1 MQYGRLVY
9 SLYIRPL
16 RYRPLSNCTIVSRG
30 LLTIGKRKCAK
41 CTKCVVLEM
50 PVSCCAVNC
59 TNRFSKG
66 SGVGF
71 FQFPVDPRKKELW
84 IRAISQVEASGRKW
98 EPSVHNRICGV
109 HFVSGRPSK
118 DESTIDYMPT
128 IFRDAKKRG
137 NARKGDPAREERA
150 AKRSWNKATN
160 DKVQNAASV
169 LMDLSWHTEPVI
181 EAKAFV
187 DCGIQVSDPIWRKMG
202 VFRTK

>member
-1 MQYGRLVY
+1 MYE
-9 SLYIRPL
+9 
-16 RYRPLSNCTIVSRG
+16 
-30 LLTIGKRKCAK
+30 
-41 CTKCVVLEM
+41 VVPEM

-84 IRAISQVEASGRKW
+84 IRAISRVDASGRKW
-98 EPSVHNRICGV
+98 EPSVHDRICGV

-118 DESTIDYMPT
+118 DESAIDYVPT

-137 NARKGDPAREERA
+137 NAHKGDPAREERA
-150 AKRSWNKATN
+150 AKRSRNKAT
-160 DKVQNAASV
+160 DDEVQNAASV
-169 LMDLSWHTEPVI
+169 LMDLSWHAEPII

-187 DCGIQVSDPIWRKMG
+187 DCGIQVSDPIWEENGRLRDEVATLKAT
-202 VFRTK
+202 VCDLKRQLQDRENANSKLQLIQDNDKKTKF